1 MIKRKNP
8 TYFGGL
14 MIALELTNIKDFM
27 NKLLRSEVFDHFLLQ
42 EGVITTGA
50 TYSINGQITKGFYS
64 EEEMEELHLEGCR
77 FLPFSMLRTNC
88 FDIIKGKKTPSAFR
102 FVFLLSPKN
111 MEKTI
116 ASVGSSYNASDVTG
130 MYINLKYQNQLLS
143 LTTGIAYNIFST
155 DKTLESEWDK
165 MVMKFL
171 KQHEI
176 EFEEI

>member
-1 MIKRKNP
+1 
-8 TYFGGL
+8 
-14 MIALELTNIKDFM
+14 MIALELTDIKDFM

-42 EGVITTGA
+42 EAVITMGA
-50 TYSINGQITKGFYS
+50 TVSINGQITKGFYS
-64 EEEMEELHLEGCR
+64 DEELEELQLTGCR
-77 FLPFSMLRTNC
+77 FLPFSMLKGNC
-88 FDIIKGKKTPSAFR
+88 FDLIKGKKTPSAFR

-116 ASVGSSYNASDVTG
+116 HSVGSSYNPSDVTG

-155 DKTLESEWDK
+155 DKTLEAEWDK

-176 EFEEI
+176 AFEEI

>member
-1 MIKRKNP
+1 
-8 TYFGGL
+8 
-14 MIALELTNIKDFM
+14 MIALELTDIKDFM
-27 NKLLRSEVFDHFLLQ
+27 NKLLRSDVFDHFLLQ
-42 EGVITTGA
+42 EAVITTA
-50 TYSINGQITKGFYS
+50 STISINGQITKGFYT
-64 EEEMEELHLEGCR
+64 EEELEELRLNGCR

-88 FDIIKGKKTPSAFR
+88 FDLIKGKKTPAAFR

-116 ASVGSSYNASDVTG
+116 AAVDSSYNPSDVTG

-155 DKTLESEWDK
+155 DKVLEAEWDK
-165 MVMKFL
+165 MVRKFL

-176 EFEEI
+176 AFDEI